1 MASHSSLSDLPV
13 ELLAMI
19 ASLLPPKDLL
29 PLRRTCRGLEY
40 ATLDVFASV
49 HFSEK
54 AFIFSD
60 PRSMQ
65 ALVSIANHAVFS
77 RQLKRLELS
86 FVELATAA
94 KARTIR
100 QSEVTHIR
108 TGRALRGSV
117 EADYATTLCRQREFD
132 RFKRTAILAEA
143 LRNLQASGRQP
154 AIIALGSD
162 ADDKSLLPCGYWSMV
177 SAVGDPGLIEIPDY
191 NETAFCNI
199 YRGISLANFPVS
211 KLQLG
216 SWHRGAPLDMFRYS
230 GIAPSFLQLTDLK
243 LTIALGDV
251 SDVHPVPH
259 RLMKGRSMF
268 HPPGLDA
275 FASFV
280 LSAPNIRNLSLAID
294 QVDYGLHGTT
304 FLELADEEDFTLLP
318 DLRELH
324 LAGFLLTP
332 RHILDFVVSRKSKI
346 RKIHLQQVRDKWLV
360 HDGIDEHLRQILGD
374 HADVDVKIEDS
385 WNGRW
390 LPSWAAEAGL
400 V

>member
-29 PLRRTCRGLEY
+29 PLRRTCRSLEY
-40 ATLDVFASV
+40 ATLDVFAGV

-65 ALVSIANHAVFS
+65 ALVDISSHAVFS
-77 RQLKRLELS
+77 RQLKRVEPSFLEL
-86 FVELATAA
+86 VTAP

-100 QSEVTHIR
+100 QTEDTHTR
-108 TGRALRGSV
+108 TGRALRRSV
-117 EADYATTLCRQREFD
+117 EADYATLLCRQRKFD
-132 RFKRTAILAEA
+132 TVKRTALAQA
-143 LRNLQASGRQP
+143 LRNFHASGHQP
-154 AIIALGSD
+154 TLVASASD
-162 ADDKSLLPCGYWSMV
+162 ADDRPLLPCGYQSMIR
-177 SAVGDPGLIEIPDY
+177 SVGDSGLLEIPDCI
-191 NETAFCNI
+191 ETAFCRG
-199 YRGISLANFPVS
+199 YRGIPLADFPVS

-243 LTIALGDV
+243 LTIAPGDM
-251 SDVHPVPH
+251 SDVYPVPR
-259 RLMKGRSMF
+259 RLLEGRSTF
-268 HPPGLDA
+268 HPSDLDA
-275 FASFV
+275 FASFL
-280 LSAPNIRNLSLAID
+280 LSAPNIRTLSLAVD
-294 QVDYGLHGTT
+294 QVDHGLHGTT
-304 FLELADEEDFTLLP
+304 FLELANEEDFTLLP
-318 DLRELH
+318 NLRELH
-324 LAGFLLTP
+324 LAGFLLPP
-332 RHILDFVVSRKSKI
+332 RHILDFVVSRKSKL
-346 RKIHLQQVRDKWLV
+346 RKIHLQQVRDQWLV
-360 HDGIDEHLRQILGD
+360 HDGVDEHLRQILGD